1 MQAPRIREETAM
13 APLQPRIP
21 TTLDAPQ
28 LLFPYALRLVTE
40 AAARACYDWIG
51 RGDKVEADRAAVHA
65 MRETLNRLPFRGV
78 VVIGEGEKDEAPEL
92 YKGEVLGALDGEPT
106 HDIAVDPLEGTSY
119 LVKGLTNAMAAIA
132 LAPRGA
138 MFDPGP
144 CYYMEKFAAPPAA
157 RGEIEP
163 DWPVEKKLRRLAE
176 VLGRRVSDLTVYVL
190 EKPRHERL
198 VKEIHA
204 AGARVALYPAGDVAG
219 AIMAA
224 LPDSGIDAL
233 MGTGGT
239 PEGILAAC
247 AIRAL
252 GGTFFGRMD
261 PQLAGEKARV
271 REAGIDTERWWRL
284 EELVRSPHI
293 VFCATG
299 ITTGLLFEGV
309 ERTSGHYRTQTLIVS
324 GHTGERQLLT
334 TWLPR
339 RPDQGE

>member
-1 MQAPRIREETAM
+1 M
-13 APLQPRIP
+13 AVGPA
-21 TTLDAPQ
+21 LDIG
-28 LLFPYALRLVTE
+28 FPYQLRLVTE

-51 RGDKVEADRAAVHA
+51 RGDKIEADRAAVHA
-65 MRETLNRLPFRGV
+65 MRETLNRLPFRGI

-92 YKGEVLGALDGEPT
+92 YKGELLGAQPGDPAF
-106 HDIAVDPLEGTSY
+106 DIAVDPLEGTSY
-119 LVKGLTNAMAAIA
+119 LAKGLTNAMAAIA

-138 MFDPGP
+138 MLDPGP
-144 CYYMEKFAAPPAA
+144 CFYMEKFAAPPAA

-163 DWPVEKKLRRLAE
+163 DWPVARKLQRLAE
-176 VLGRRVSDLTVYVL
+176 VLDKRVSDLTVYVL

-198 VKEIHA
+198 VREIHA

-261 PQLAGEKARV
+261 PQLAGERQRV
-271 REAGIDTERWWRL
+271 REAGIDTTRWHTL
-284 EELVRSPHI
+284 EELVTSREV

-299 ITTGLLFEGV
+299 ITTGLLFDGV
-309 ERTSGHYRTQTLIVS
+309 ACTDSHYRTQTLIVS
-324 GHTGERQLLT
+324 GLTGERQLLT

-339 RPDQGE
+339 SARRES